1 MHRSIQFIASL
12 CLCVSGC
19 VAHAQTLLPSAEP
32 LYPVA
37 VESAVVY
44 GHGQVG
50 APAPGAKNLLLDLYR
65 PVGAEATGQRSPV
78 LLIIHGG
85 GFVGGSR
92 TQGELATI
100 ARAMA
105 ARGFVAASIDYRL
118 VPDRPEPS
126 ARVTS
131 LVGPATAGTLGPDL
145 AQRTAAVSA
154 IDDALTAV
162 DWLRANASRLNA
174 DPTQIGLLGGSA
186 GAVTSVHLG
195 YVLDDYGVTAS
206 PFSFVVDL
214 WGASIIPAND
224 PVAAADHLETG
235 EPPLF
240 VIHGTSDPT
249 VPFFASELLVARA
262 RDQRVAHEFYP
273 VVGAG
278 HGFESVDI
286 FRLQASPG
294 VTLFE
299 RMVEW
304 MVRTA
309 RGQRTVTINY
319 GMVGSW
325 FNPATSGQGWFLEVD
340 PLAQTMVVG
349 WFAYD
354 TTAGSSGGA
363 LPGAEQ
369 RWFTAQGRYVGNR
382 ADLTVFQSRF
392 GQLNRPNPV
401 TTAPVGSMTIEF
413 NDCSSATLTFNLG
426 VFGTTG
432 SVPIVRALP
441 DVVCQAIDDGELRIP
456 SSPTSPEGA
465 E

>member
-1 MHRSIQFIASL
+1 MPVLHRAL
-12 CLCVSGC
+12 AGVCLFAIGH
-19 VAHAQTLLPSAEP
+19 VAHAQPVLPAADAI
-32 LYPVA
+32 YPVA

-44 GHGQVG
+44 GQGQVG

-65 PVGAEATGQRSPV
+65 PVGAEATGQRSPA

-92 TQGELATI
+92 TQGELVSI

-105 ARGFVAASIDYRL
+105 ARGFVAMSIDYRL

-126 ARVTS
+126 TRVAS
-131 LVGPATAGTLGPDL
+131 LRGPATAGTIGPDL
-145 AQRTAAVSA
+145 AQRTAAVAA

-162 DWLRANASRLNA
+162 DWLRANASRLNV
-174 DPTQIGLLGGSA
+174 DPSRIGLLGGSA
-186 GAVTSVHLG
+186 GAVTAVHLG
-195 YVLDDYGVTAS
+195 YVLDDYGVAAS
-206 PFSFVVDL
+206 PFGFVVDL
-214 WGASIIPAND
+214 WGASTIPAND
-224 PVAAADHLETG
+224 PVAAANHLEAG

-249 VPFFASELLVARA
+249 VPFAASELLVARA
-262 RDQRVAHEFYP
+262 RDQRLAHEFYP

-278 HGFESVDI
+278 HGFDGVDI

-304 MVRTA
+304 MVRTV
-309 RGQRTVTINY
+309 RGQRSVTINY

-325 FNPATSGQGWFLEVD
+325 FNPATSGQGYFFEVE
-340 PLAQTMVVG
+340 PLAQTLVVG

-354 TTAGSSGGA
+354 TVAGGSGGA
-363 LPGAEQ
+363 LPGSEQ

-392 GQLNRPNPV
+392 GQLNRPDPV
-401 TTAPVGSMTIEF
+401 TTAPVGTLTVEF
-413 NDCSSATLTFNLG
+413 IDCSSATLTFNLSA
-426 VFGTTG
+426 FGARGT
-432 SVPIVRALP
+432 VPIVRALP
-441 DVVCQAIDDGELRIP
+441 DVVCQSIADGELQVP
-456 SSPTSPEGA
+456 VVPASVNGA